1 MDSSEFFAN
10 NHNIN
15 NNNNNQHHQQQPNVA
30 SNFTVSSS
38 ASSSSTSSTSH
49 SPIGSS
55 QQEFNKLND
64 FSNINLS
71 VSYDTNNPTT
81 SKLINNSMAIER
93 SLSFRSTSKLT
104 REAMRHYLQERNDH
118 IVIILNAKVAQ
129 KSYGSEKR

>member
-1 MDSSEFFAN
+1 MESGEFFTN
-10 NHNIN
+10 NHQH
-15 NNNNNQHHQQQPNVA
+15 NQHLHHHQQQQQQNAA

-38 ASSSSTSSTSH
+38 ASSSTSSTSH

-71 VSYDTNNPTT
+71 VSYDTNNATT
-81 SKLINNSMAIER
+81 SKAISNAMTIER
-93 SLSFRSTSKLT
+93 SLSYRSNSRLT

>member
-15 NNNNNQHHQQQPNVA
+15 NNNQHHNQQQQSTA

-38 ASSSSTSSTSH
+38 TSSSSTSSTSH

-81 SKLINNSMAIER
+81 SKVINNAMAIER
-93 SLSFRSTSKLT
+93 SLSFRSNSKLT

-118 IVIILNAKVAQ
+118 IAIILNAKVAQ